1 MADLEIQSSSLEAQ
15 ASKYKFIEPQKLVKS
30 AMEMTTW
37 EKSVTYYDLLG
48 FINSVCV
55 CIQGRSFNYKC
66 QISTGVQ
73 KLLDMLEKL
82 EKLAMETPP
91 VQ

>member
-1 MADLEIQSSSLEAQ
+1 MADLEIQSPSMEAP
-15 ASKYKFIEPQKLVKS
+15 KLKFVEPQKLVKT
-30 AMEMTTW
+30 AMDMALW

-55 CIQGRSFNYKC
+55 CIQGRSLNYKC
-66 QISTGVQ
+66 QISSSAQ
-73 KLLDMLEKL
+73 KLLDLLEKL

>member
-1 MADLEIQSSSLEAQ
+1 MADLEIQSSSMEAQ
-15 ASKYKFIEPQKLVKS
+15 KLKFVEPQKLVKT
-30 AMEMTTW
+30 AMDMALW

-55 CIQGRSFNYKC
+55 CIQGRSLNYKC
-66 QISTGVQ
+66 QISSSAQ
-73 KLLDMLEKL
+73 KLLDLLEKL